1 MSKAKARSQVYEEM
15 EEIVPFNLKKKDQG
29 VEKKLAVA
37 TQVKKE
43 HYKHVGILGEKVK
56 DIRKDQ
62 RERYG
67 CSSRSSKSIQRE
79 EMRQDLLMYHQT

>member
-43 HYKHVGILGEKVK
+43 H
-56 DIRKDQ
+56 
-62 RERYG
+62 
-67 CSSRSSKSIQRE
+67 
-79 EMRQDLLMYHQT
+79 